1 MDTRAQE
8 VMVVEPKT
16 TYENVI
22 ELSEF
27 ALALVGGG
35 VGEIVVG

>member
-1 MDTRAQE
+1 MDIRAQE
-8 VMVVEPKT
+8 IAAVEA
-16 TYENVI
+16 TYENVV
-22 ELSEF
+22 ELSDI

>member
-8 VMVVEPKT
+8 SLVTESKAIYDTVVE
-16 TYENVI
+16 
-22 ELSEF
+22 LSDI